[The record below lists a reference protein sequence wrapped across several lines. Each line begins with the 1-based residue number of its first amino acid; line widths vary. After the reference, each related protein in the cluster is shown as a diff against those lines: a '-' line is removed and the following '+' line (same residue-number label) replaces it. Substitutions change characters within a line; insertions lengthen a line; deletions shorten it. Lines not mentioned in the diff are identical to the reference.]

1 MNPDKAQQLFLSIP
15 VLVSTFRPATEIG
28 CVVKVRG
35 IVIQQTIMAVITGY
49 SILVLRRKPDFGR
62 SIYVLFGI
70 AYFVLQPSISGIL
83 QQSFLKANVCPNTKP
98 SHHVL
103 QLQLH

>member
-15 VLVSTFRPATEIG
+15 VLVSTFRLATEIG

-49 SILVLRRKPDFGR
+49 SILVLRRKPNFGR
-62 SIYVLFGI
+62 SRYLLFGI
-70 AYFVLQPSISGIL
+70 AYFVLQPPSMSGIL
-83 QQSFLKANVCPNTKP
+83 
-98 SHHVL
+98 
-103 QLQLH
+103 